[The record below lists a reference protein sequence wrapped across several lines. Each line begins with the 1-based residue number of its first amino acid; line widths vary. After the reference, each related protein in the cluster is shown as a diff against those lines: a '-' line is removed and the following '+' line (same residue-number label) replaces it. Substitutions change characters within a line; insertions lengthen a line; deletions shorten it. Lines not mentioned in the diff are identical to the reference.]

1 MNVAIDISIM
11 VRCHTGTE
19 EYTEGLI
26 WGLSRN
32 GVTVIGIGRQGEAIL
47 PDRPCLGLQ
56 PRAGRS
62 SWEKIWWERWGIQ
75 RAIRSDMQVIHIPY
89 MTHPPRSFR
98 IPSVVTVHDL
108 IPFRL
113 ESYQARVRER
123 AYFSAVKRNLYRATQ
138 LVAISE
144 ATRQDIETFLPSLAH
159 KVTVIPNGIHPAF
172 FAPPDSEAL
181 GAVVSRFG
189 LSRQPRILYLGGYD
203 SRKNVETLIHAA
215 ARLFL
220 RHDGELVLVGAA
232 GNEAVR
238 TATQAAGIQER
249 VIATPFV
256 DRADLV
262 ALYHTADVFA
272 YPSLYEGFGMPP
284 AQALASG
291 VAVVASDI
299 PPLREV
305 AGDGAIFVDPK
316 SVDAWADAL
325 ADVVD
330 SPAQAG
336 RLAAAGR
343 VRARDF
349 AWESIARRYE
359 ELYVWLVNG

>member
-1 MNVAIDISIM
+1 MNIAMDISIM

-26 WGLSRN
+26 WGLYRN
-32 GVTVIGIGRQGEAIL
+32 GVAVIGIGRHGEAVL

-56 PRAGRS
+56 PRTRRS
-62 SWEKIWWERWGIQ
+62 PWEKLWWERSGIR
-75 RAIRSDMQVIHIPY
+75 RAIRPDIQLVHIPY
-89 MTHPPRSFR
+89 MTHPPRPFR

-108 IPFRL
+108 IPFRM
-113 ESYQARVRER
+113 EGYQARVRER
-123 AYFSAVKRNLYRATQ
+123 AYFSAVKRNLYRATH

-144 ATRQDIETFLPSLAH
+144 ATRRDIESFLPSLAH

-181 GAVVSRFG
+181 TSVVGRFG
-189 LSRQPRILYLGGYD
+189 LSRQPRVLYLGGYD
-203 SRKNVETLIHAA
+203 SRKNVETLVQAA
-215 ARLFL
+215 ARLFQ

-232 GNEAVR
+232 GNESLGSAI
-238 TATQAAGIQER
+238 QAAGIRDR

-256 DRADLV
+256 DRDDLV

-284 AQALASG
+284 AQALAAG

-305 AGDGAIFVDPK
+305 AGEGAVFVDPK
-316 SVDAWADAL
+316 SVDAWTDAL
-325 ADVVD
+325 ADVID
-330 SPAQAG
+330 NPARAG
-336 RLAAAGR
+336 RLGAAGR
-343 VRARDF
+343 ARAQDF
-349 AWESIARRYE
+349 GWETIARRYE
-359 ELYVWLVNG
+359 ELYARLVNS